1 MKDCYIVYRTNG
13 RGELEIM
20 IDSNGLFLRL
30 SSLNGKDIEYV
41 INTPKRFNLIEAKE
55 VVNNLGCNAKHII
68 FSKFEDIVRKNK
80 CKCSSA
86 CQTFIQGG
94 CYNIP
99 NVGTISVKCYERI
112 SDNRKL
118 SPFQAVKKLNK

>member
-1 MKDCYIVYRTNG
+1 MKNCYIVYRTNG

-20 IDSNGLFLRL
+20 IESNGLFLRL

-41 INTPKRFNLIEAKE
+41 LSTPKKFNLREAEK
-55 VVNNLGCNAKHII
+55 VANNLGCNAKHII

-86 CQTFIQGG
+86 CQTFVLGG

-99 NVGTISVKCYERI
+99 NVGAISVKCYDRI
-112 SDNRKL
+112 SNNRKL
-118 SPFQAVKKLNK
+118 SAFQVVKKLNK